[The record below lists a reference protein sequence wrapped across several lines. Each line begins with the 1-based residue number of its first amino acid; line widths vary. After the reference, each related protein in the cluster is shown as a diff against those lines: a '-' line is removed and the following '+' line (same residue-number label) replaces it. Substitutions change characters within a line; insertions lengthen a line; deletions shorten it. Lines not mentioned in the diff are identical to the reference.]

1 VGSSAYRLFSPIGMI
16 GYGIVED
23 SFARGVAGKP
33 HVIGVDGGS
42 VDAGPHYLGSGES
55 FTSRELVTRD
65 LRLCLG
71 AARELDVPFIVGSS
85 GGAGGEPH
93 LEFALGC
100 LRDAARAEGLRGL
113 RVALIHAEQ
122 SRQSVSEWREQDRL
136 FSVSGAPLPSADEVG
151 RCERIVA
158 QMGVATVERALET
171 EPDVVLAGRASDVAV
186 FAAPAVGAG
195 ADMALAVHLGK
206 IVECGAHCA
215 EPASGRDGMLAEVYD
230 DHFVLRPPNPSRRCT
245 PEGVAAHMLYENA
258 HPFRLAE
265 PDGVCDLSAVTIEPC
280 DDRAV
285 RVRGA
290 RFEPAERLTV
300 KLEGAARAG
309 YRSIVIGGMRDP
321 RLVAEIDHVI
331 AETEQAVASSLGAEH
346 YGLSFRVYGRDGVL
360 GRSEPVVS
368 APRELG
374 ILCEAI
380 APTQQ
385 LAHAVAQAAE
395 AALITAPYPGGIS
408 ATGNLAVPFSPL
420 VTDVGPAY
428 EWAVYCLAAAG
439 SEADVFPLEVVEV

>member
-1 VGSSAYRLFSPIGMI
+1 M
-16 GYGIVED
+16 
-23 SFARGVAGKP
+23 
-33 HVIGVDGGS
+33 
-42 VDAGPHYLGSGES
+42 
-55 FTSRELVTRD
+55 
-65 LRLCLG
+65 
-71 AARELDVPFIVGSS
+71 
-85 GGAGGEPH
+85 
-93 LEFALGC
+93 
-100 LRDAARAEGLRGL
+100 

-122 SRQSVSEWREQDRL
+122 SRRAVAGWRDQDLLRSL
-136 FSVSGAPLPSADEVG
+136 SGAPLPSAEEIG
-151 RCERIVA
+151 GCERIVA
-158 QMGVATVERALET
+158 QMGVATIERALGE

-186 FAAPAVGAG
+186 FAAPAVRAG
-195 ADMALAVHLGK
+195 ADVALAVHVGK

-215 EPASGRDGMLAEVYD
+215 EPASGRDGMLAELHD
-230 DHFVLRPPNPSRRCT
+230 DHFVLWPPNPSRRCS

-265 PDGVCDLSAVTIEPC
+265 PDGICDLSGVTIEQC

-285 RVRGA
+285 RVTGA

-300 KLEGAARAG
+300 KLEGAARVG

-321 RLVAEIDHVI
+321 RLVAEIDHVL
-331 AETEQAVASSLGAEH
+331 AETEQAVGSSLGVED
-346 YGLSFRVYGRDGVL
+346 YRLSFRVYGRDGVL
-360 GRSEPVVS
+360 GDSEPATS

-374 ILCEAI
+374 VLCEAI

-428 EWAVYCLAAAG
+428 EWAVYCLAQAG
-439 SEADVFPLEVVEV
+439 EESELFGLEVVEV